1 MARNRKVADKLAGQI
16 YKTDNLNQFKFL
28 KGNRTVNISTK
39 LRKSVSDHGVV
50 TPIKVNKKMEVV
62 DGQHRLALA
71 KELGLPIKYM
81 FDDGDIN
88 VAELNSTSR
97 AWNLSDYI
105 HQYATLGYTQFT
117 QLVALMETYPALRL
131 TSTIAQAQ
139 GRTNSSSRKN
149 DSIKDGSFVFKNYA
163 EYKKFAKVYQHFI
176 DTTGVRSSLNIQN
189 AYFILYV
196 TTSFDPQ
203 RFIKKANSRGLADS
217 LYGVTSLPRILR
229 ALIEANNS
237 GLSQKSKNWIGM
249 VTDQLGTLTITTAVN
264 KKLVNEI
271 AGVQAK

>member
-1 MARNRKVADKLAGQI
+1 MARNRKETDKLAGQI
-16 YKTDNLNQFKFL
+16 YKTENLDQFKFL
-28 KGNRTVNISTK
+28 KGNRKVNISTK
-39 LRKSVSDHGVV
+39 LRNSVREHGIV

-71 KELGLPIKYM
+71 KELGLPVKYM
-81 FDDGDIN
+81 FDEGDIN

-105 HQYATLGYTQFT
+105 HQYATLGYAQFAK
-117 QLVALMETYPALRL
+117 LVSLMDSYPALRL

-139 GRTNSSSRKN
+139 GRTNSSYRKN
-149 DSIKDGSFVFKNYA
+149 DSIKDGTFSFKNYK
-163 EYKKFAKVYQHFI
+163 EYEKFAGVYQNFI

-196 TTSFDPQ
+196 TTSFDPK
-203 RFIKKANSRGLADS
+203 RFISKANARGLADS

-229 ALIEANNS
+229 ALVEANNS
-237 GLSQKSKNWIGM
+237 GLSQKSKNWVGM
-249 VTDQLGTLTITTAVN
+249 VTDQVGTMTITTSVN

-271 AGVQAK
+271 AGVQSK